1 MRKFFTVLVLC
12 GFTSCHLFESNEEKT
27 QKLVTQ
33 ELYHIDWSDVD
44 YYPLFGDCDETASK
58 AQQKTCFEEKL
69 VFHLSVDLQEFQLV
83 SETKI
88 KDVVFLD
95 FSIESDGSISIL
107 NIDNK
112 EILGNQMADF
122 DSVVTKSLSSLPR
135 IEPALKR
142 GIPVRAKFRIP
153 IFLNSK

>member
-1 MRKFFTVLVLC
+1 MRKFLTVLVLC
-12 GFTSCHLFESNEEKT
+12 GFTSCNLFESKEEKT
-27 QKLVTQ
+27 QKLVEQ
-33 ELYHIDWSDVD
+33 ELHHIDWSNVD
-44 YYPLFGDCDETASK
+44 YYPLFSDCDETASK

-69 VFHLSVDLQEFQLV
+69 VFHLSVDLQEFQLI
-83 SETKI
+83 SEAKI

-95 FSIESDGSISIL
+95 FIVESDGSISII
-107 NIDNK
+107 NIENQ
-112 EILGNQMADF
+112 EIFGNQMEDF
-122 DSVVTKSLSSLPR
+122 NARVVKSLNSLPR